1 MSGRADRR
9 ERAMTAFVGYA
20 GALAAF
26 AIIDMIWLAVMSERL
41 YRPTLGDLLAETVNL
56 PAAIAFYLI
65 FPIGLTIFAVTPAL
79 RGGSA
84 TTAALCGGLLG
95 FFAYATYDLSN
106 QATLRNWTTQLTL
119 IDVAWGAALSAL
131 AATAGYLAAS
141 RYAG

>member
-1 MSGRADRR
+1 
-9 ERAMTAFVGYA
+9 MTAVVGYA

-26 AIIDMIWLAVMSERL
+26 VIADMIWLAVMSERL
-41 YRPTLGDLLAETVNL
+41 YRPTLADLLAANVNL
-56 PAAIAFYLI
+56 PAAIAFYLM

-84 TTAALCGGLLG
+84 ASAALYGGLLG

-119 IDVAWGAALSAL
+119 VDVAWGAVLGAL
-131 AATAGYLAAS
+131 AATVGYLAAS
-141 RYAG
+141 RYAGLS